1 MRSDPP
7 HLDIHRAATVVDLHV
22 DTLLDLAAGKRDLDG
37 ASSGGHVDLPRLRQ
51 GGVDVQVFAAFI
63 HPQEAKR
70 GFSRAHELISA
81 FDEALARHPE
91 QITHARTVAEIETA
105 GQAGKIAAV
114 LAIENGG
121 DAIEGIPERVDDL
134 YARGVRMMGLTWNQ
148 ANAMGDG
155 VLESRHGGLTN
166 AGRQMLERMED
177 LRIIIDVSH
186 LSEPTFW
193 DVLDATRGPLV
204 ASHSDATTV
213 CDHRRNLT
221 DAQLRALARRGGVVG
236 INFYP
241 AFLGEAT
248 LDRVIAHI
256 EHMVDVMGPDHIA
269 LGSDFD
275 GISQV
280 PAGLEDVSRMPNVTQ
295 ALLARGYSVPD
306 ISKILGANALRLFK
320 QVWGG

>member
-1 MRSDPP
+1 MNLDSP
-7 HLDIHRAATVVDLHV
+7 HLEIHKAATVVDLHV

-63 HPQEAKR
+63 HPQEADR

-81 FDEALARHPE
+81 FDQALARYPE
-91 QITHARTVAEIETA
+91 QIARTRTVAEIDA
-105 GQAGKIAAV
+105 AVQAGNVAAV

-121 DAIEGIPERVDDL
+121 DAIEGIPERVDTL
-134 YARGVRMMGLTWNQ
+134 HARGVRMMGLTWNN
-148 ANAMGDG
+148 ANAVGDG
-155 VLESRHGGLTN
+155 VMESRHGGITP
-166 AGRQMLERMED
+166 AGRQMLARMED
-177 LRIIIDVSH
+177 LRIVIDVSH

-193 DVLDATRGPLV
+193 DVLDATRAPLV
-204 ASHSDATTV
+204 ASHSDASAV

-241 AFLGEAT
+241 TFLGEAT
-248 LDRVIAHI
+248 LDRVVAHI
-256 EHMVDVMGPDHIA
+256 EHMVDVTGPDHIA

-280 PAGLEDVSRMPNVTQ
+280 PAGLEDVSRMPNVTE
-295 ALLARGYSVPD
+295 ALLARGYQVTD
-306 ISKILGANALRLFK
+306 VSKILGANALRVFR